1 MALLGVGKGLDL
13 VERRFVQVDVLSQR
27 GHIAR
32 LLSDDLGRGVFDN
45 AGAVLIGPIGRTDKI
60 FGRLA
65 DAPDTCVALPS
76 CPEKLDDDTGKN
88 WRFKKSPALI
98 E

>member
-1 MALLGVGKGLDL
+1 VGKRLDL
-13 VERRFVQVDVLSQR
+13 VERCFVQMDVLSQR
-27 GHIAR
+27 GHVTG
-32 LLSDDLGRGVFDN
+32 LFSDDLGRGVFDN

-65 DAPDTCVALPS
+65 DAPDTCIALPG

-88 WRFKKSPALI
+88 WRFKESPALI